1 MAQHDYVIDNQSAP
15 AFRADLNSALAAVVS
30 QNSGP
35 SAPTVTSA
43 NMLWYDT
50 TNNQLKKRNEADSG
64 WITLGTV
71 DEAGGKFTP
80 NSAITVSEIDPATLV
95 TEADSIASN
104 DNDTTIPTSAAVKA
118 YTDAAISAIPSPNS
132 VLLGTLTTTSGT
144 SHTLS
149 GLDLTPYKFVQFF
162 VNGVSVTETTRD
174 LLLNSYKVLD
184 LTGDSASDRAF
195 GGGVIDLSNGIFY
208 SSGAVYNGSI
218 HQQDTSGGGASGIN
232 TASTSITFTCTAGS
246 SFDAGSIRI
255 HGVF

>member
-1 MAQHDYVIDNQSAP
+1 MATHDYVIDNQSAP
-15 AFRADLNSALAAVVS
+15 SLRADLNSALQAIVT
-30 QNSGP
+30 QNSSGI
-35 SAPTVTSA
+35 APATTYA
-43 NMLWYDT
+43 NMIWYDT
-50 TNNQLKKRNEADSG
+50 ANNQLKKRNEANSA

-71 DEAGGKFTP
+71 DEVGGKFTP

-144 SHTLS
+144 SRTLS
-149 GLDLTPYKFVQFF
+149 GLNLTPYKFVQFF

-184 LTGDSASDRAF
+184 LTGDSALNRAF
-195 GGGVIDLSNGIFY
+195 GGGVIDLSNGVFY
-208 SSGAVYNGSI
+208 SSGDCSGAV
-218 HQQDTSGGGASGIN
+218 TAGGGLSGIT